1 MTEDGA
7 RVERDSMGEVRVP
20 QTAFYG
26 ASTERARQN
35 FPISNLRMPRR
46 FIRALA
52 QIKGAAALVNT
63 GLGLLEAR
71 LANAIQ
77 QAAEEVEEGK
87 FNRDFV
93 VDVFQTGSGTSTNTN
108 ANEVIANRANEILGQ
123 PLGSRQPVHP
133 NDHVNRC
140 QSSND
145 VIPSAM
151 QLSALVAIHEELVPA
166 LGFLQETLE
175 RKSKEFMPVVK
186 TGRTHL
192 QDATPIRL
200 GQEFLGY
207 AGQAQRSIDR
217 IRRAAE
223 ELAELPLGGTAVG
236 TGVNAHPDF
245 AQRVCAHLSRRAGV
259 MVRDTDNHFQAQAAL
274 DAILSTAGALRTVAV
289 SLWKIGN
296 DLRWFASGPR
306 AGLGEITLPEV
317 QPVSSIMPGKVNP
330 VIIESMTM
338 VVAKVLG
345 NDQTIAIAAQSGSLF
360 ELNLMMPVAAYCL
373 LETIALLSASTQNL
387 AQRCVAGIPATE
399 RGPQVAEQRPL
410 VATALAP
417 AGGYDPAP
425 GIAKGAAATGK
436 TIREVARER
445 TRLSAAEPDRLLDP
459 ARMTEPGVE
468 AGPAGDG
475 PGAF

>member
-1 MTEDGA
+1 MAEEGM
-7 RVERDSMGEVRVP
+7 RVERDSMGEVKVP
-20 QTAFYG
+20 ESAYYG

-35 FPISNLRMPRR
+35 FPISSLRLPRR

-52 QIKGAAALVNT
+52 QIKGAAALVNAE
-63 GLGLLEAR
+63 LGLLEAT

-77 QAAEEVEEGK
+77 QAAEGVEEGK
-87 FNRDFV
+87 FDKEFV

-108 ANEVIANRANEILGQ
+108 ANEVIANRANEILGHR
-123 PLGSRQPVHP
+123 LGAKQPVHP
-133 NDHVNRC
+133 NDHVNKS

-151 QLSALVAIHEELVPA
+151 QLAALVAIHEELLPA
-166 LGFLQETLE
+166 LTYLHDALE
-175 RKSKEFMPVVK
+175 QKSKEFMPVIK

-207 AGQAQRSIDR
+207 SGQAARSIER
-217 IRRAAE
+217 LRRAAE

-236 TGVNAHPDF
+236 TGINAHPEF
-245 AQRVCAHLSRRAGV
+245 AERVCSHLSRRAGV
-259 MVRDTDNHFQAQAAL
+259 VVRETDNHFQAQATL
-274 DAILSTAGALRTVAV
+274 DAVLSAAGGLRTAAV

-317 QPVSSIMPGKVNP
+317 QPGSSIMPGKVNP

-338 VVAKVLG
+338 VVARVLG
-345 NDQTIAIAAQSGSLF
+345 NDQTIAVAAQSGSIF

-373 LETIALLSASTQNL
+373 LESIALLAASAQNL
-387 AQRCVAGIPATE
+387 GRQCIQGIKATD
-399 RGPQVAEQRPL
+399 RGPRLVEQGL
-410 VATALAP
+410 MLATALAP
-417 AGGYDPAP
+417 AIGYDAASK
-425 GIAKGAAATGK
+425 IAKEALATGK
-436 TIREVARER
+436 TIREIARER
-445 TRLSAAEPDRLLDP
+445 TELPAAELDRLLDP
-459 ARMTEPGVE
+459 AHMTEPGLG
-468 AGPAGDG
+468 AGSASG
-475 PGAF
+475 

>member
-63 GLGLLEAR
+63 ELGLLEAR
-71 LANAIQ
+71 LASAIQ

-87 FNRDFV
+87 FDKDFV
-93 VDVFQTGSGTSTNTN
+93 VDVFQTGSGTSTNTT

-175 RKSKEFMPVVK
+175 RKSNEFMPVVK

-217 IRRAAE
+217 ILRAAE

-236 TGVNAHPDF
+236 TGVNAHPEF

-259 MVRDTDNHFQAQAAL
+259 MVR
-274 DAILSTAGALRTVAV
+274 
-289 SLWKIGN
+289 
-296 DLRWFASGPR
+296 
-306 AGLGEITLPEV
+306 
-317 QPVSSIMPGKVNP
+317 
-330 VIIESMTM
+330 
-338 VVAKVLG
+338 AKVMG
-345 NDQTIAIAAQSGSLF
+345 NDQTITVAAQSGSIF

-373 LETIALLSASTQNL
+373 LETIALLS
-387 AQRCVAGIPATE
+387 P
-399 RGPQVAEQRPL
+399 PP
-410 VATALAP
+410 
-417 AGGYDPAP
+417 
-425 GIAKGAAATGK
+425 
-436 TIREVARER
+436 R
-445 TRLSAAEPDRLLDP
+445 T
-459 ARMTEPGVE
+459 
-468 AGPAGDG
+468 
-475 PGAF
+475 

>member
-20 QTAFYG
+20 QTANQG
-26 ASTERARQN
+26 ASPALARQN

-63 GLGLLEAR
+63 ELGLLGAR
-71 LANAIQ
+71 LASAIQ

-87 FNRDFV
+87 FDRDFV

-166 LGFLQETLE
+166 LGLLKEALE
-175 RKSKEFMPVVK
+175 RNAKEFMPVIK

-207 AGQAQRSIDR
+207 AGQAERSAKR
-217 IRRAAE
+217 LRLTAE
-223 ELAELPLGGTAVG
+223 ELAELPLGGTAV
-236 TGVNAHPDF
+236 
-245 AQRVCAHLSRRAGV
+245 
-259 MVRDTDNHFQAQAAL
+259 
-274 DAILSTAGALRTVAV
+274 
-289 SLWKIGN
+289 
-296 DLRWFASGPR
+296 
-306 AGLGEITLPEV
+306 
-317 QPVSSIMPGKVNP
+317 
-330 VIIESMTM
+330 
-338 VVAKVLG
+338 
-345 NDQTIAIAAQSGSLF
+345 
-360 ELNLMMPVAAYCL
+360 
-373 LETIALLSASTQNL
+373 
-387 AQRCVAGIPATE
+387 
-399 RGPQVAEQRPL
+399 
-410 VATALAP
+410 
-417 AGGYDPAP
+417 
-425 GIAKGAAATGK
+425 
-436 TIREVARER
+436 
-445 TRLSAAEPDRLLDP
+445 
-459 ARMTEPGVE
+459 
-468 AGPAGDG
+468 
-475 PGAF
+475 

>member
-1 MTEDGA
+1 MAEEDA

-20 QTAFYG
+20 QTAYYG

-63 GLGLLEAR
+63 EIGLLEAR
-71 LANAIQ
+71 LASAIQ

-87 FNRDFV
+87 FDRDFV

-108 ANEVIANRANEILGQ
+108 ANEVIANRANEILGH

-133 NDHVNRC
+133 NDHVNKC

-166 LGFLQETLE
+166 LAYLKDALD
-175 RKSKEFMPVVK
+175 KKAKEFMPVVK

-207 AGQAQRSIDR
+207 AGQIERSANR
-217 IRRAAE
+217 VRLVAE

-236 TGVNAHPDF
+236 TGINAHPDF
-245 AQRVCAHLSRRAGV
+245 AQRVCAHLARRTGLEV
-259 MVRDTDNHFQAQAAL
+259 HETDNHFQAQATL
-274 DAILSTAGALRTVAV
+274 DAVLLTAGALRTVAV

-317 QPVSSIMPGKVNP
+317 QPGSSIMPGKVNP

-338 VVAKVLG
+338 VVARVLG
-345 NDQTIAIAAQSGSLF
+345 NDHTIAVAAQSGSIF
-360 ELNLMMPVAAYCL
+360 ELNLMMPMAAYAL
-373 LETIALLSASTQNL
+373 LESIALLSASAQNF
-387 AQRCVAGIPATE
+387 ARQSVAGIKATE
-399 RGPQVAEQRPL
+399 RGPQMVEQGL
-410 VATALAP
+410 MLATALAP
-417 AGGYDPAP
+417 AVGYDAAAA
-425 GIAKGAAATGK
+425 IAKEALTTGK
-436 TIREVARER
+436 TIRDVARER
-445 TRLSAAEPDRLLDP
+445 TRLSAAELDRLLDP

-468 AGPAGDG
+468 AGPAGG
-475 PGAF
+475 

>member
-1 MTEDGA
+1 MAEEGT
-7 RVERDSMGEVRVP
+7 RVERDSMGEVKVP
-20 QTAFYG
+20 AGAYYG

-35 FPISNLRMPRR
+35 FPISKLRLPRR

-52 QIKGAAALVNT
+52 QIKGVAALVNAE
-63 GLGLLEAR
+63 LGLLETR
-71 LANAIQ
+71 LANPIQ

-87 FNRDFV
+87 FDKDFV

-108 ANEVIANRANEILGQ
+108 ANEVIANRANEVLGH
-123 PLGSRQPVHP
+123 PLGSSRPVHP

-151 QLSALVAIHEELVPA
+151 QLSATVAIHEELVPA
-166 LGFLQETLE
+166 LTYLKDVLDG
-175 RKSKEFMPVVK
+175 KAKEFMPVIK

-217 IRRAAE
+217 IRRAAD

-236 TGVNAHPDF
+236 TGVNAHPEF

-259 MVRDTDNHFQAQAAL
+259 MVRETDNHFQAQAAL

-317 QPVSSIMPGKVNP
+317 QPGSSIMPGKINP

-345 NDQTIAIAAQSGSLF
+345 NDETIAVAAQSGSIF
-360 ELNLMMPVAAYCL
+360 ELNLMMPVAAFCL
-373 LETIALLSASTQNL
+373 LETIALLAASTQNL
-387 AQRCVAGIPATE
+387 AKQCIAGIKATD
-399 RGPQVAEQRPL
+399 RGPQMVEQGL
-410 VATALAP
+410 MLATALAP
-417 AGGYDPAP
+417 AIGYDAAAR
-425 GIAKGAAATGK
+425 IAKEALTTGK

-445 TRLSAAEPDRLLDP
+445 TKLAPQELDRLLDP
-459 ARMTEPGVE
+459 ARMTQPGVE
-468 AGPAGDG
+468 T
-475 PGAF
+475 GAASG